1 MKRLTM
7 ASRAYHEEEEDTTCT
22 KTRRDLLVWTT
33 RADRSEQITR
43 KPISIPVRDARADLL
58 NLKLLIKKDR
68 KMMTSLCDRP
78 AVLDPRS
85 NSLVEHNSSSSQSR
99 LIIIYSKKNKKLAA
113 EDDVG
118 SPPDTF
124 WQKTIRH
131 HHSIRRHTKRMRCD
145 ANQAQQQ
152 KKYSEELIRNSE
164 VGADQKGNSEFRT
177 LVSKNQALKFTA
189 RFVKSARPVGR
200 SRGNTIALPS
210 PPTPNKQINKEL
222 CLNNYKK
229 KVALKQGISSPPE
242 PPPLHLRL
250 V

>member
-1 MKRLTM
+1 MPFFVFPFSSVATYCTYTIQSFSFLACPTGKIMKRLTM

-85 NSLVEHNSSSSQSR
+85 NSRGTQLLLLAVAADNNLLQEEQKFGSGRRRRQR
-99 LIIIYSKKNKKLAA
+99 TCAFLAEGTTNKIFRR
-113 EDDVG
+113 
-118 SPPDTF
+118 TH
-124 WQKTIRH
+124 QK
-131 HHSIRRHTKRMRCD
+131 
-145 ANQAQQQ
+145 
-152 KKYSEELIRNSE
+152 
-164 VGADQKGNSEFRT
+164 FR
-177 LVSKNQALKFTA
+177 
-189 RFVKSARPVGR
+189 GR
-200 SRGNTIALPS
+200 SR
-210 PPTPNKQINKEL
+210 
-222 CLNNYKK
+222 
-229 KVALKQGISSPPE
+229 PE
-242 PPPLHLRL
+242 REFR

>member
-1 MKRLTM
+1 MPFFVFPFSSVATYCTYTIQSFSFLACPTGKIMKRLTM

-113 EDDVG
+113 GDDVG
-118 SPPDTF
+118 SPPDTCAF
-124 WQKTIRH
+124 WQKTI
-131 HHSIRRHTKRMRCD
+131 IR
-145 ANQAQQQ
+145 
-152 KKYSEELIRNSE
+152 
-164 VGADQKGNSEFRT
+164 
-177 LVSKNQALKFTA
+177 
-189 RFVKSARPVGR
+189 SAGTR
-200 SRGNTIALPS
+200 SA
-210 PPTPNKQINKEL
+210 
-222 CLNNYKK
+222 
-229 KVALKQGISSPPE
+229 
-242 PPPLHLRL
+242 
-250 V
+250 

>member
-1 MKRLTM
+1 MPFFPLQFSCHVRTVQSFSFLACPTGKIMKRLTM

-58 NLKLLIKKDR
+58 SLKLLIKKDR

-85 NSLVEHNSSSSQSR
+85 NSLVEHNSSSQSR
-99 LIIIYSKKNKKLAA
+99 LIIILKKNKKLAA

-124 WQKTIRH
+124 WQKTI
-131 HHSIRRHTKRMRCD
+131 IR
-145 ANQAQQQ
+145 
-152 KKYSEELIRNSE
+152 
-164 VGADQKGNSEFRT
+164 
-177 LVSKNQALKFTA
+177 
-189 RFVKSARPVGR
+189 SAGTR
-200 SRGNTIALPS
+200 SA
-210 PPTPNKQINKEL
+210 
-222 CLNNYKK
+222 
-229 KVALKQGISSPPE
+229 
-242 PPPLHLRL
+242 
-250 V
+250 

>member
-1 MKRLTM
+1 
-7 ASRAYHEEEEDTTCT
+7 
-22 KTRRDLLVWTT
+22 
-33 RADRSEQITR
+33 
-43 KPISIPVRDARADLL
+43 
-58 NLKLLIKKDR
+58 
-68 KMMTSLCDRP
+68 
-78 AVLDPRS
+78 
-85 NSLVEHNSSSSQSR
+85 VEHNSSSSQSR
-99 LIIIYSKKNKKLAA
+99 LIIIYSKKNKNLAA
-113 EDDVG
+113 GDDVG
-118 SPPDTF
+118 SALVPF
-124 WQKTIRH
+124 WQK
-131 HHSIRRHTKRMRCD
+131 
-145 ANQAQQQ
+145 AQQI
-152 KKYSEELIRNSE
+152 KYSEELIRNSE